1 MKILKCAK
9 EILKNTTEPYRQ
21 EIEYFISDYIHFGD
35 GVDNQDLLA
44 VFSKICEDGFNI
56 QGFELYE
63 IPHPSVYVFHN
74 ESQKTSFDI
83 CLHNFCKTGEISC
96 IAYINPENEQ
106 RTASTIS
113 KAIQRYK

>member
-63 IPHPSVYVFHN
+63 IPHSLRLCF
-74 ESQKTSFDI
+74 SQ
-83 CLHNFCKTGEISC
+83 
-96 IAYINPENEQ
+96 
-106 RTASTIS
+106 S
-113 KAIQRYK
+113 KAKKHLLISVSIIFVKREKSLVLLIY